1 MLLDYIVSNVF
12 YILGMAHRVHYVT
25 RIDWTPRKLHSNA
38 VFRHSLA
45 PDKLEPPHSVPIS
58 FKTQYCSHRSAPTM
72 SFSIRRILQHLHT
85 HTLNPGIQI
94 PVHWHTVHLISFQS
108 VHFYPHPFSG
118 HPFPTVPIYLILKH
132 WYAHIRY
139 QLIGMQ
145 YVPVSFIRYQLIGMR
160 NVSLSVMG
168 YRLIGMQYV
177 SVLIMRYRLI
187 GMQNTSISIIRYRLT
202 GMQYI
207 PISFTTYRLSDMQ
220 YISATF
226 IMYHLIG
233 MRCLYQQK
241 ASDSCIPSS

>member
-118 HPFPTVPIYLILKH
+118 HPFPTVPIYLILKY
-132 WYAHIRY
+132 WYAICPGIVH
-139 QLIGMQ
+139 
-145 YVPVSFIRYQLIGMR
+145 
-160 NVSLSVMG
+160 
-168 YRLIGMQYV
+168 
-177 SVLIMRYRLI
+177 
-187 GMQNTSISIIRYRLT
+187 
-202 GMQYI
+202 
-207 PISFTTYRLSDMQ
+207 PISVSWYAIYPGVDHEISPYRYAEYLDIDHQIPPYRYAVYSD
-220 YISATF
+220 IV
-226 IMYHLIG
+226 HH
-233 MRCLYQQK
+233 
-241 ASDSCIPSS
+241 IPPQ

>member
-118 HPFPTVPIYLILKH
+118 HPFPTVPIYLILKY
-132 WYAHIRY
+132 WYAICPGVDHEISPYRY
-139 QLIGMQ
+139 AMLVSTKGFRQLHTIQLIRT
-145 YVPVSFIRYQLIGMR
+145 PVAR
-160 NVSLSVMG
+160 
-168 YRLIGMQYV
+168 
-177 SVLIMRYRLI
+177 RYRLG
-187 GMQNTSISIIRYRLT
+187 GMLVVHPRRGISGKGY
-202 GMQYI
+202 
-207 PISFTTYRLSDMQ
+207 
-220 YISATF
+220 
-226 IMYHLIG
+226 
-233 MRCLYQQK
+233 
-241 ASDSCIPSS
+241 